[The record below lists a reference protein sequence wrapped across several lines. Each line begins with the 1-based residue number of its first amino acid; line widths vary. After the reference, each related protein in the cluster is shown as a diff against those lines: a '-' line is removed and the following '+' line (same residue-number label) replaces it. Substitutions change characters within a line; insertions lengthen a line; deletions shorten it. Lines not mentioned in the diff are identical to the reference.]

1 MNNTEIKL
9 NLGCG
14 PNSAAGWLNFDWGV
28 LPMLSKQPWLRK
40 AAIALRLLPARY
52 EAPWPDITLVD
63 IRRRFPLRDGSV
75 TFIYCS
81 HVLEHFER
89 WEAVRILK
97 ECRRCL
103 KDGGIMR
110 IVVPDI
116 ARMFANYQEALRQP
130 AGVTGEKRPARDLC
144 RTWWG
149 FSTDEDPGGFLGK
162 LSRKFMRNH
171 QWHYDRQELE
181 LLVKE
186 AGFDKMIVRD
196 FREGSVPDLQTLDYA
211 DHKPHSIYVEIT
223 R

>member
-1 MNNTEIKL
+1 MNDTEIKL

-40 AAIALRLLPARY
+40 AAISLRLLPARY
-52 EAPWPDITLVD
+52 EAPWPDIKLVD
-63 IRRRFPLRDGSV
+63 IRKRFPLRDGSV

-130 AGVTGEKRPARDLC
+130 ANATGEKRPARDLC

-186 AGFDKMIVRD
+186 AGFDKMVVRD
-196 FREGSVPDLQTLDYA
+196 FREGAVPDLQTLDYA